1 MEPLNRAKYTR
12 SKAFAR
18 TLPKTPPGSPA
29 LPFRLGDMP
38 IIAKIAIPATI
49 IAAVAIGIVL
59 YASIALTRLSESAA
73 VLVDRN
79 ATRVELALE
88 AESSFNSAAVSEKN
102 VILTAADPKTANANI
117 ALYDKVTA
125 TTLQAIGSLEAI
137 TEDPV
142 QRTLIEAFRTAVNTR
157 QQASAKVFEL
167 ALSGKIPEASAYS
180 RDVAAKY
187 RKTAMGV
194 VGKLIATNAAKMRAA
209 RDDSVAVA
217 GRTRLWLVV
226 SAASGL
232 ACAFGILGWI
242 ALYQICRPLTR
253 MTREMSKLAAGA
265 LDIQVE
271 GVDRA
276 DEVGA
281 LARSLQVFR
290 ENAAAARRLEAE
302 QSAAQARQAKRQCAV
317 EAGIAEFDAQVCE
330 ALDVLTAASARMHAT
345 AESMSG
351 TASETGR
358 QVTAVTA
365 VAGLASTNV
374 QAVAA
379 ATEELHSA
387 ATEIAHQVTQSSEI
401 ARAAVV
407 EADRTNSAVTAL
419 AQMAQRIGEVVT
431 LIRGIASQ
439 TNLLALNATIEA
451 ARAGEAGRG
460 FAVVAGEVKALAGQ
474 TARATEEI
482 STQITAIQAGTDQAV
497 GAIRGIAATVTR
509 VNEIAVAIA
518 AAVEQQG
525 AATREISQN
534 LQQVAQGTTEISD
547 NIAGVNEAME
557 ATGTAAGQ
565 VLSASD
571 ELADRAGQ
579 LRTDVNGFFARIRAV

>member
-137 TEDPV
+137 TEDPA

-167 ALSGKIPEASAYS
+167 ALSGKVPEASAYS

-187 RKTAMGV
+187 RKTAMG

-226 SAASGL
+226 SAAFGL

-271 GVDRA
+271 GADRA
-276 DEVGA
+276 DEVGG

-365 VAGLASTNV
+365 AAGLASTNV

-497 GAIRGIAATVTR
+497 GAIRGIAATVTQ